1 MQPEE
6 IARLEHQKPTSPHT
20 VLTCMRRLMT
30 ALLFL
35 IVTGAVA
42 LLLGTRRE
50 VATALVMNDAVTRV
64 VVLGDSVARGAGD
77 EKGLGLPG
85 WLNHDLRAKA
95 ARPASILNL
104 GINGGRTLNVAR
116 LFQEPRARHSIAQ
129 ADLVVMSIGGN
140 DLYGDSLARL
150 LTNFWPW
157 YQRERTISK
166 VESLVAQVR
175 QINPR
180 ARIYILGLYNPYQAS
195 RVGQWIDVQVNLWDG
210 ALIQRLSEMRGVT
223 VIRIA
228 DVLARAD
235 RLSPIDHF
243 HPGTLG
249 YAAIARR
256 IADTF

>member
-1 MQPEE
+1 
-6 IARLEHQKPTSPHT
+6 
-20 VLTCMRRLMT
+20 MRRLMT
-30 ALLFL
+30 ALLL
-35 IVTGAVA
+35 LLVTGAVA
-42 LLLGTRRE
+42 LRIGTQRE
-50 VATALVMNDAVTRV
+50 VAAGPSLNGGVMRV

-85 WLNHDLRAKA
+85 WLNHDLRATPA
-95 ARPASILNL
+95 GPASTVNL
-104 GINGGRTLNVAR
+104 GINGGRTLNVAHLLR
-116 LFQEPRARHSIAQ
+116 ERGARNSIAQ
-129 ADLVVMSIGGN
+129 ANLVVMSIGGN

-150 LTNFWPW
+150 MTTLWPW
-157 YQRERTISK
+157 YQRERTLSR
-166 VESLVAQVR
+166 VASLVAQIR
-175 QINPR
+175 QINR
-180 ARIYILGLYNPYQAS
+180 GARIYILGLYNPYEASGAS
-195 RVGQWIDVQVNLWDG
+195 RWIDVQVNLWDG

>member
-1 MQPEE
+1 
-6 IARLEHQKPTSPHT
+6 
-20 VLTCMRRLMT
+20 
-30 ALLFL
+30 
-35 IVTGAVA
+35 
-42 LLLGTRRE
+42 
-50 VATALVMNDAVTRV
+50 
-64 VVLGDSVARGAGD
+64 
-77 EKGLGLPG
+77 
-85 WLNHDLRAKA
+85 
-95 ARPASILNL
+95 
-104 GINGGRTLNVAR
+104 
-116 LFQEPRARHSIAQ
+116 
-129 ADLVVMSIGGN
+129 MSIGGN

-150 LTNFWPW
+150 LTTLWPW
-157 YQRERTISK
+157 YQRERTLSR
-166 VESLVAQVR
+166 VASLVAHVR
-175 QINPR
+175 EINPG

-195 RVGQWIDVQVNLWDG
+195 RAGRWIDVQVNLWDG